1 MVMSKGVTLEPT
13 AEEAAQ
19 IEATAKEL
27 LAEIKRANDQMAS
40 DQQEIDRL
48 KRQTRAIL
56 AKLKVA

>member
-19 IEATAKEL
+19 IEAAAKEL
-27 LAEIKRANDQMAS
+27 LAEIKHANDQMAS

-48 KRQTRAIL
+48 KAQTRAIL
-56 AKLKVA
+56 AKLKAA

>member
-1 MVMSKGVTLEPT
+1 MSKDITLEPT

-19 IEATAKEL
+19 IEAASKEL

-48 KRQTRAIL
+48 KAETRAIL
-56 AKLKVA
+56 AKLKAA

>member
-1 MVMSKGVTLEPT
+1 MSKDITIEPT

-19 IEATAKEL
+19 IEAASKEL

-48 KRQTRAIL
+48 KTQTRAIL
-56 AKLKVA
+56 AKLKAA

>member
-1 MVMSKGVTLEPT
+1 MSKGVTLEPT

-19 IEATAKEL
+19 IEAAAKEL

-56 AKLKVA
+56 AKLKAA

>member
-1 MVMSKGVTLEPT
+1 MSKDITLEPT

-19 IEATAKEL
+19 IEAASKEL

-48 KRQTRAIL
+48 KTQTRATL
-56 AKLKVA
+56 AKLKAA

>member
-19 IEATAKEL
+19 IEAAAKEL

-56 AKLKVA
+56 AKLKAA